1 MLTTI
6 KNWYKKT
13 ASHCD
18 PLELEQASIRPPA
31 VFVLIGLVF
40 FSHLSEPINNE
51 IISAYSLIFTYAILS
66 TLLLIAVINNK
77 YSHIFRRLVGA
88 WIDISGASAFM
99 ALTSDVGVMLVAF
112 DLWAIF
118 GNGFRYGKKYLYHA
132 QILSIIGFLIASNVS
147 PYWLTHQTIGY
158 SLLAMLIALPLYVA
172 KLIGR
177 LHEATHKEEIERQ
190 KATQASLAKTQDRK
204 STRLNSSHHAISRM
218 PSSA

>member
-18 PLELEQASIRPPA
+18 PLELEQAITRLA
-31 VFVLIGLVF
+31 IGTIFTIYLLCSF
-40 FSHLSEPINNE
+40 AINKE
-51 IISAYSLIFTYAILS
+51 IISAYSLIFAYAILS

-158 SLLAMLIALPLYVA
+158 SLLAMLIVLPLYVA
-172 KLIGR
+172 KLIDR
-177 LHEATHKEEIERQ
+177 MHQATHKEEIERQ
-190 KATQASLAKTQDRK
+190 KS
-204 STRLNSSHHAISRM
+204 NSSKPCQNTICCQYE
-218 PSSA
+218 P